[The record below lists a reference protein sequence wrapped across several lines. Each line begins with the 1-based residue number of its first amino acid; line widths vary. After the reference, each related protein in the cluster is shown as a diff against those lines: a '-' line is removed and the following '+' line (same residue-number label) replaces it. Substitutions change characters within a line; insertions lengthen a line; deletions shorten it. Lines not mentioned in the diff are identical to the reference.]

1 MMEEVLKD
9 TYAISKSSSM
19 WAAPFYLNSR
29 ETRDSIL
36 QESEE
41 MKRVLGGK

>member
-1 MMEEVLKD
+1 VEEVLKD
-9 TYAISKSSSM
+9 TDAISKLSSM

-29 ETRDSIL
+29 ETRDYIL

-41 MKRVLGGK
+41 LKRVFGGK